1 MIFKIDDQ
9 ISFNKRRITIDQDTT
24 IPQDSHKNRKN
35 GVKRILL
42 EGIFWR
48 ILAIEGILLVC
59 SLLYRGLTNY
69 EGATDLFWY
78 AMRIVSLIS
87 IIILF
92 MMLTLK
98 SFLIKKIITPL
109 ESIFLTNQR
118 LQNSDPTARQVVLP
132 PDAPREIKEIVSSRT
147 QMLDTI
153 LKISDKIRQSLNLA
167 RDVQQN
173 LLPKGNLRIDG
184 LDIAGKSIYCD
195 ETGGDYYDFLILDTS
210 KKNRIGV
217 AIGDVSGHGIPSA
230 LLMATAR
237 SSLRQRLSFPGSTA
251 QIITDVNL
259 QLVHDIEDSGQFMT
273 MFFMAID
280 TANQK
285 LQWVR
290 AGHDPGIFY
299 DPVTDKFAELKGPG
313 MALGVSEDFQYEMN
327 ERTGLTKGQIIVLST
342 DGVWEAHNSDGE
354 LFGKTR
360 LYEIIRRNAT
370 KEAQEIIEAVFVAV
384 NQFQNNSKTEDD
396 ITLVVVKIDA
406 DLEKVDGA

>member
-1 MIFKIDDQ
+1 M
-9 ISFNKRRITIDQDTT
+9 DQDTT
-24 IPQDSHKNRKN
+24 IPPKSHKNRKD

-48 ILAIEGILLVC
+48 ILAIEVILLVC
-59 SLLYRGLTNY
+59 SLIYRGLTDY
-69 EGATDLFWY
+69 EGVADLFWY
-78 AMRIVSLIS
+78 AMRIIFLIS

-92 MMLTLK
+92 MMVTLK
-98 SFLIKKIITPL
+98 SFLTKKIIAPL
-109 ESIFLTNQR
+109 ESIFVTNQR
-118 LQNSDPTARQVVLP
+118 LQNNDPTARQVVLP
-132 PDAPREIKEIVSSRT
+132 QDAPREIKQIVTSRT

-153 LKISDKIRQSLNLA
+153 LKISDRIRQSLNLA

-173 LLPKGNLRIDG
+173 LLPKGNLKIDG
-184 LDIAGKSIYCD
+184 LDIAGKSLYCD
-195 ETGGDYYDFLILDTS
+195 ETGGDYYDFIILDAS
-210 KKNRIGV
+210 KNKKIGV

-237 SSLRQRLSFPGSTA
+237 SSLRQRLSFPGNTA
-251 QIITDVNL
+251 RIITDVNL

-273 MFFMAID
+273 MFFMTID

-299 DPVTDKFAELKGPG
+299 DPATDKFAELKGPG
-313 MALGVSEDFQYEMN
+313 MALGVFEDFQYEMN

-342 DGVWEAHNSDGE
+342 DGVWEAHNPDGE
-354 LFGKTR
+354 IFGKNR
-360 LYEIIRRNAT
+360 LFEIIRRNAT
-370 KEAQEIIEAVFVAV
+370 KKAQEIIETVFAAL

-396 ITLVVVKIDA
+396 ITLVVVKIEA
-406 DLEKVDGA
+406 DLEKVDSA

>member
-1 MIFKIDDQ
+1 
-9 ISFNKRRITIDQDTT
+9 
-24 IPQDSHKNRKN
+24 
-35 GVKRILL
+35 
-42 EGIFWR
+42 
-48 ILAIEGILLVC
+48 LAIEGILLVC
-59 SLLYRGLTNY
+59 SLIYRVLTDY
-69 EGATDLFWY
+69 EGAADLFWY
-78 AMRIVSLIS
+78 AMRIIFLIS

-92 MMLTLK
+92 MMVTLK
-98 SFLIKKIITPL
+98 SFLSKRIISPL
-109 ESIFLTNQR
+109 ESISLTNQR
-118 LQNSDPTARQVVLP
+118 LQDNDPTARQVVLP
-132 PDAPREIKEIVSSRT
+132 HDAPKEIKEIVSSRT
-147 QMLDTI
+147 QMLNTI
-153 LKISDKIRQSLNLA
+153 LKISDRIRQSLNLA

-173 LLPKGNLRIDG
+173 LLPKSNLKLEG

-195 ETGGDYYDFLILDTS
+195 ETGGDYYDFLILNEAKN
-210 KKNRIGV
+210 KKIGV

-237 SSLRQRLSFPGSTA
+237 SSLRQRLSFPGNTA

-299 DPVTDKFAELKGPG
+299 DPVTNKFAELKGPG
-313 MALGVSEDFQYEMN
+313 IALGVSEGLQYEMN
-327 ERTGLTKGQIIVLST
+327 EKTGLTKGQIIVLST

-354 LFGKTR
+354 IFGKNR

-370 KEAQEIIEAVFVAV
+370 KKAQEIIETIFFAL

-406 DLEKVDGA
+406 DLEKFDSA